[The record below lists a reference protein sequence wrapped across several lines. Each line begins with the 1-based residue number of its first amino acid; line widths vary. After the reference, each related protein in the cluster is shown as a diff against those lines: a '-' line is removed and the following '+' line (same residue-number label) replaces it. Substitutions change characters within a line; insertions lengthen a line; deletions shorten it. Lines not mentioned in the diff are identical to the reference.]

1 MSQNPLSS
9 LFLQVLQNLIKKGGL
24 LLLFLPTILS
34 SQSSTE
40 VRAKQ
45 KKLQAELR
53 ITQSNL
59 KKLQKDRTANLS
71 RFNVLEQQLKS
82 REALISNIEIELDFI
97 DADIIAQEADIL
109 LLKSQY
115 DQQRNSFKNAVKD
128 YQKFKASYTPLAFI
142 FSSANITTAWKR
154 LTFHQ
159 RMSRYHKSQ
168 LLKLERKEDELLIH
182 LNDLKKLQSEKE
194 NSLEQIEI
202 QQSRIAKDQL
212 SKKAEL
218 NRIKQNEGFLQK
230 RLKAQ
235 ELQSKK
241 LANLMTRLVEASIKK
256 KASKK
261 LPVEARKLNN
271 AFGANKGKL
280 PWPVSKGYVGKK
292 FGKQRHPQLKMIMIN
307 NNGID
312 IVTEEG
318 EEVLSVFDGKVMAVQ
333 SVAGYNTT
341 ILINHGSY
349 FTVYANVDN
358 VTVSSGEKVK
368 SGQTLAYTAVSE
380 NGSSIHFELWKGKA
394 LQNPSAWLR
403 KR

>member
-34 SQSSTE
+34 SQSSAE

-168 LLKLERKEDELLIH
+168 LLKLERKENELLIH

-256 KASKK
+256 KASTK

-271 AFGANKGKL
+271 AF
-280 PWPVSKGYVGKK
+280 
-292 FGKQRHPQLKMIMIN
+292 IN